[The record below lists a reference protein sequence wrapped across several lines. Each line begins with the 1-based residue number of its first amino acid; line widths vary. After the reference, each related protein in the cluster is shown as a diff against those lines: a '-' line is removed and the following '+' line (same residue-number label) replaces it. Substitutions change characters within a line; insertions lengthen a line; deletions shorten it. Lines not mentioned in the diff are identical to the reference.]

1 MEQVNLGSGISFT
14 LGNRDEVDGMI
25 VSLETSH
32 TLCDMKGKICG

>member
-1 MEQVNLGSGISFT
+1 MEQVNLGSGISFN
-14 LGNRDEVDGMI
+14 LGSKDEVNGKI